1 MDGNTGNHLIMN
13 LILRPL
19 ADVNDV
25 TWSIIWMLVILLG
38 GVLYVVV
45 YILGIDER
53 ESHGSDDTPKSEELL
68 QLPSDRDQQSGGR

>member
-25 TWSIIWMLVILLG
+25 TWSIIWMLIILLG
-38 GVLYVVV
+38 GVLYIVV

-68 QLPSDRDQQSGGR
+68 QFPSDEHR